1 MSCDQCTDPDGES
14 CFPMYGHGPHTH
26 EAGLILGSTQIV
38 LTEQVAPGFTPD
50 PAEDGMGW
58 WWCPSCG
65 DGKPDEVQP

>member
-1 MSCDQCTDPDGES
+1 MSCGQCTDPEGIA
-14 CFPMYGHGPHTH
+14 CFPQYGLGPHSH
-26 EAGLILGSTQIV
+26 EASDSAWMHTAKARTYQAVGY
-38 LTEQVAPGFTPD
+38 TPN